1 MYPKLSFYGKSWLR
15 GNSIK
20 GNQAAPPSKQTPH
33 MKLSSLVKTVRERI
47 SAIFQINHESKDGKS
62 NEYRG
67 MFYLSQFNVIKL
79 ESILEQPLTDL
90 SVPIISWPLRDL
102 PSENLESNI
111 SFCFVLYLIYLIIYL
126 Y

>member
-79 ESILEQPLTDL
+79 ESILKRPLTDL
-90 SVPIISWPLRDL
+90 SVPIISWPLRDV
-102 PSENLESNI
+102 PSQKLESNI
-111 SFCFVLYLIYLIIYL
+111 SFLLYLSYLIIYL